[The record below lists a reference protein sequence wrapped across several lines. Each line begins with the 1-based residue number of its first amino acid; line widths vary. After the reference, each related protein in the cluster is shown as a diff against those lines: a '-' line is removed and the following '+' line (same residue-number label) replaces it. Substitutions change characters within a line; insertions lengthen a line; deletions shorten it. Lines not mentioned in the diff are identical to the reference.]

1 MFLMYPTLRARS
13 KLQIS
18 FQASP
23 NDECKQATSR
33 ISFHFVILHEKK
45 TEKFSS
51 LAHLKPKP
59 FGGIGKKF
67 ITFQCCH
74 RSINSPCVC
83 MCVCVIRLPN
93 WMSKRRTRKKSSL
106 GPASARANKERFLFA
121 ADSRAA
127 AHNLCEDSKN
137 VFRGCFEHLFLS
149 SLFFRGEK
157 GIGKAFLCLRQRFL
171 LSFRCVIKHRIGD

>member
-1 MFLMYPTLRARS
+1 MDLFALFVLLLFSRLLLGRGALKKLLIYLFPKRKPEETKGKNSAAYIRAFQHLFGAHEKPVLMKTKMRGKRHINEHRTHVPYVPTLRARS

-74 RSINSPCVC
+74 RSINSPC
-83 MCVCVIRLPN
+83 MCVCV
-93 WMSKRRTRKKSSL
+93 
-106 GPASARANKERFLFA
+106 F
-121 ADSRAA
+121 
-127 AHNLCEDSKN
+127 
-137 VFRGCFEHLFLS
+137 V
-149 SLFFRGEK
+149 
-157 GIGKAFLCLRQRFL
+157 
-171 LSFRCVIKHRIGD
+171 